1 MGIIKTGHG
10 LLAIMKK
17 KPASVYTVFSI
28 ENIEKSLNTIS
39 EKEEKVRKESQEAAK
54 KNLNFFIHLPTK
66 EVFENFT
73 GDERWLLFLL
83 CRQASK
89 GVIYTGHK
97 GADTLEKASFYI
109 DDNLDVKDSFF
120 TYTIEIILET
130 CDNINQNSKTYE
142 KNKMDC
148 GSKE

>member
-1 MGIIKTGHG
+1 MKTGDG

-28 ENIEKSLNTIS
+28 ENIEKCPNTID
-39 EKEEKVRKESQEAAK
+39 EKEEKARKESQEAAK
-54 KNLNFFIHLPTK
+54 KNLNFFMHLSTK

-89 GVIYTGHK
+89 GIIYTGFK
-97 GADTLEKASFYI
+97 GAEVLEKASYYI
-109 DDNLDVKDSFF
+109 NDNLNVKDSFF
-120 TYTIEIILET
+120 TYTIEAILGT
-130 CDNINQNSKTYE
+130 CENVSRNSKTYE
-142 KNKMDC
+142 KNKMEC
-148 GSKE
+148 RNEE